1 MVDEQPDMPE
11 IMKRWAEVFGQPLP
25 FGPEVPEEQIPV
37 LLDCLEKCSEEPLDE
52 YIDSLPHI
60 VEVIERWVEV
70 FGETP
75 PWGFE
80 VTEGQIPILLLC
92 IEKRSQKPLKKYIA
106 SLPDDIVF

>member
-1 MVDEQPDMPE
+1 MVGEQPDMAE

-25 FGPEVPEEQIPV
+25 FGPEVPEDQIPV
-37 LLDCLEKCSEEPLDE
+37 LLDCIEKCSEEPLDK
-52 YIDSLPHI
+52 YIESLPDMF
-60 VEVIERWVEV
+60 EVIDRWVEV

-75 PWGFE
+75 PFGFE

-92 IEKRSQKPLKKYIA
+92 IEKRSEEPLDNYID